1 VSGKLSLESALLLNR
16 TAGELRV
23 ALVEDGVP
31 TAFYVER
38 SGERGTVG
46 NIYKGRVVRVVPGM
60 EAAFVEI
67 GLDRAGFLYVGD
79 VLAARSS
86 HHKADGAQPQDPEST
101 FAPVPPAGGRDASWS
116 DGVSVDWI
124 AAEGPDAESTVGVPG
139 QGGEVP
145 EAEAE
150 ATHQVPDMA
159 RMLRPQPRIQDVLR
173 SGQEVV
179 VQVRKEALGNKGPR
193 LTTSLSV
200 PGRFL
205 VYVPDGDRVG
215 VSRRITVEAERER
228 LRQLVEGHQRQ
239 GEGFIVRT
247 ACDGMAED
255 VLVADM
261 QYLRE
266 AWATIDARSSR
277 QTAPSLLHEELDL
290 SLRATRDMVTEKVD
304 RVVVDDGGDQQRV
317 AEFIERFMPRAVGK
331 LELYDDATP
340 LFEAAGVERILARAM
355 RRKIHLPSGGYL
367 VLERTEALTAI
378 DVNSGRYVTGG
389 SLAETTLK
397 VNLEAVEAV
406 LYQLRL
412 RDIGGIIVIDFID
425 MEELPSRALVEE
437 AFARGLAKDPARSSF
452 LPISDFGLIQMT
464 RRRVR
469 EDIASNLQVACRLCD
484 GSGRLKSRET
494 VAYEVLREISRN
506 VSPDSSKVQELTVRC
521 EPGVAGHLETSEGD
535 ALLRLADSLG
545 SPVDLVAEA
554 SFHRERFTV
563 SFQVRGRS
571 AQ

>member
-1 VSGKLSLESALLLNR
+1 VGKVLPAKSALLLNR

-23 ALVEDGVP
+23 ALVQDGVP

-38 SGERGTVG
+38 ASDRGIVG

-60 EAAFVEI
+60 QAAFVEV

-79 VLAARSS
+79 IVTARSGPEKAEPGVPLDPERTLDPVALAAGPT
-86 HHKADGAQPQDPEST
+86 AT
-101 FAPVPPAGGRDASWS
+101 WS
-116 DGVSVDWI
+116 DGANVDWL
-124 AAEGPDAESTVGVPG
+124 ASEGPDAESTVGVPG
-139 QGGEVP
+139 QGGEFLDAD
-145 EAEAE
+145 AES
-150 ATHQVPDMA
+150 THQAPEMERA
-159 RMLRPQPRIQDVLR
+159 LRRHARIQDVLHP
-173 SGQEVV
+173 GQELL
-179 VQVRKEALGNKGPR
+179 VQVRKEAIGSKGPR

-215 VSRRITVEAERER
+215 VSRRITAEAERER

-239 GEGFIVRT
+239 DEGFIVRT
-247 ACDGMAED
+247 ACDGAAED

-266 AWATIDARSSR
+266 AWTAISLRAEDCE
-277 QTAPSLLHEELDL
+277 APSIVHEELDL
-290 SLRATRDMVTEKVD
+290 ALRATRDMVSEQLSKVT
-304 RVVVDDGGDQQRV
+304 VDDIGDQERV
-317 AEFIERFMPRAVGK
+317 AEFIERFMPGARGK
-331 LELYDDATP
+331 LEFYDEPTP
-340 LFEAAGVERILARAM
+340 LFEAAKVERVLTRAL

-367 VLERTEALTAI
+367 VLEQTEALTSI
-378 DVNSGRYVTGG
+378 DVNSGRYVSGA

-397 VNLEAVEAV
+397 VNLEAVDAV

-425 MEELPSRALVEE
+425 MEEASSRLKVEE
-437 AFARGLAKDPARSSF
+437 SLAAGLEKDPARSSF
-452 LPISDFGLIQMT
+452 LPLSAFGLLEMT

-494 VAYEVLREISRN
+494 VAYEVLREVARN
-506 VSPDSSKVQELTVRC
+506 VSRDSSKVQELTVRC
-521 EPGVAGHLETSEGD
+521 EPSVAGHLETREGD
-535 ALLRLADSLG
+535 ALKRLAESLG

-563 SFQVRGRS
+563 SFQVRGKD